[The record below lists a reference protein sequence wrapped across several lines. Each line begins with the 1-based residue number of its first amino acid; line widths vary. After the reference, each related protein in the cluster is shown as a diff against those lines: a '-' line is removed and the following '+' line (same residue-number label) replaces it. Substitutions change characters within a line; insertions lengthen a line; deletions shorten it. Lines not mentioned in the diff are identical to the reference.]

1 MTGALLAIALTASA
15 SAWVE
20 IRTGQPATDDL
31 TYAGY
36 PEGPGK
42 LWIGTNAGEVYRT
55 TDDGATWELV
65 FSPRSLDNFIDLRL
79 RTLRVPTLNLDL
91 LRDARTDVPVRDR
104 GGNTRRVLDLAGQAR
119 SRQRETGAQVLGAI
133 VAQDIRDP
141 GDVFQVVKCFDYV
154 YVTAKNGVW
163 RGSSGAPWRFD
174 LLGVGGDLGDGD
186 AVWVSCDAKR
196 SGHLVVTTPI
206 GTMLESDDFGET
218 WHPYTAV
225 FDRNSRISFAIFFE
239 GRIMLL
245 AQGRIY
251 RERED
256 GRGFEPTCETQVD
269 MIEPKVNWVWN
280 RLGPIF
286 ATGIGGVTVCDSGR
300 VKHYQGE
307 TMALNEIYYFQTQGD
322 RDEHVMVVT
331 PDDIYVSHDG
341 GETFE
346 HEFRRRTQS
355 AIGLVLVDDL
365 ATFADTTVW
374 AGNTL
379 WKRVDERREP
389 SSGTFLAELEREA
402 PLATVID
409 AALRKH
415 QLDGGK
421 IAARRDD
428 ARLQGLLPLVR
439 ASVAY
444 RDGEALTTFFDRTIA
459 GGSPDHR
466 VGVAAPYR
474 DVWTVLVLW
483 DLSDILR
490 SRSSTDRG
498 WADVQR
504 LHRTLAY
511 NIEDTYL
518 RWMQTNVALKD
529 ASLDASQRARLTLS
543 RRESAAYLDYMT
555 EGRFPVFQRGDPGW
569 R

>member
-1 MTGALLAIALTASA
+1 MSGAFLAITVTLAS

-55 TDDGATWELV
+55 TDDGVTWEFV
-65 FSPRSLDNFIDLRL
+65 FGPRSFDNFIDLRL

-91 LRDARTDVPVRDR
+91 LRDARSDVPVRDR
-104 GGNTRRVLDLAGQAR
+104 GGSTRRVLDLAGQAR
-119 SRQRETGAQVLGAI
+119 TRQRETGAQVLGAI
-133 VAQDIRDP
+133 VAQDVRDP
-141 GDVFQVVKCFDYV
+141 GDVFQVAKCYDYV
-154 YVTAKNGVW
+154 FITAKNGLW
-163 RGSSGAPWRFD
+163 RGSAQAPWRFD
-174 LLGVGGDLGDGD
+174 LLPVGGDLGGGN
-186 AVWVSCDAKR
+186 AVWVSCDTTR
-196 SGHLVVTTPI
+196 PGHLVVTTPA
-206 GTMLESDDFGET
+206 GTMLESETFGET
-218 WHPYTAV
+218 WHPYTVV
-225 FDRNSRISFAIFFE
+225 FERNSRISFAIFFE

-256 GRGFEPTCETQVD
+256 GRGFEPTCEAQVD
-269 MIEPKVNWVWN
+269 MVEPKVSWVWN

-300 VKHYQGE
+300 VKRYQGE

-322 RDEHVMVVT
+322 IDEHVMVVT
-331 PDDIYVSHDG
+331 PDDIYVSHDRG
-341 GETFE
+341 KTFA

-365 ATFADTTVW
+365 STFADTTVW
-374 AGNTL
+374 AGNTI
-379 WKRVDERREP
+379 WKRVEEKRGP

-402 PLATVID
+402 PLALVID
-409 AALRKH
+409 TALRRH
-415 QLDGGK
+415 QLDGGQ

-444 RDGEALTTFFDRTIA
+444 RDGEIFTVLRDRVA
-459 GGSPDHR
+459 VGELVSDYR
-466 VGVAAPYR
+466 VTAAAPNR

-483 DLSDILR
+483 DLSDVLR

-504 LHRTLAY
+504 LHRNIAY
-511 NIEDTYL
+511 NLEDTYL
-518 RWMQTNVALKD
+518 RWLQSQVALRD
-529 ASLDASQRARLTLS
+529 AGLSPSQRARLLLAS
-543 RRESAAYLDYMT
+543 RESAAYLDYMT
-555 EGRFPVFQRGDPGW
+555 EQAFPIFQR
-569 R
+569 